1 MLRLAA
7 IGLIA
12 VLASGCNVVGPSCV
26 SRQER
31 GTVTTITGQVE
42 GGQIVTHQ
50 VRYEPQGSQNDA
62 RVDWPDARM
71 ADGPRLMFYATK
83 VGCTD
88 FRLPA
93 NSNTGDCAILASA
106 GRGELGLANTLTV
119 THGRGNPERLGSPPE
134 YKIWVVG
141 DPERFAGYTITITSF
156 FGPDC

>member
-31 GTVTTITGQVE
+31 GTVTTIPGQVG

-88 FRLPA
+88 FTLPA

-106 GRGELGLANTLTV
+106 GRGELGLANTQ
-119 THGRGNPERLGSPPE
+119 P
-134 YKIWVVG
+134 
-141 DPERFAGYTITITSF
+141 
-156 FGPDC
+156 